1 MGEFVKLEIV
11 DSVGV
16 IRLERPP
23 MNALSRQVVQ
33 ELAEVAVEAGVSEEI
48 KAIVLTGG
56 EKIFAAGADISEF
69 VASDAAGIFH
79 YGKYLQDTFTALS
92 EMPKVTIAAIN
103 GYALG
108 GGCELAMTAD
118 FRFAAEDA
126 QLGQPEILLGI
137 IPGAGGTQRLPRLV
151 GISKAKELIYTGK
164 IIPAQEA
171 EAIGLVDRV
180 FPASDVIDKAMAAA
194 KRYAQGPLV
203 ALKAAKLSIDRGMQT
218 DINTG
223 LSVERASFAA
233 LFATE
238 DRKIGVESFFEKGPG
253 KAEFVGR

>member
-1 MGEFVKLEIV
+1 MGEFVDLQV
-11 DSVGV
+11 TDGVGV
-16 IRLERPP
+16 IKLQRPP
-23 MNALSRQVVQ
+23 MNALSRAVVK
-33 ELAEVAVEAGVSEEI
+33 ELADVAIEAGVSEEV
-48 KAIVLTGG
+48 KAVVIWGG
-56 EKIFAAGADISEF
+56 ESIFAAGADINEF
-69 VASDAAGIFH
+69 TESDAAGIFH
-79 YGKYLQDTFTALS
+79 YGKYLQDTFTALA

-118 FRFAAEDA
+118 FRFAAEDS

-151 GISKAKELIYTGK
+151 GVSRAKELVYMGRPIS
-164 IIPAQEA
+164 AEEA
-171 EAIGLVDRV
+171 LRIGLVDRV
-180 FPASDVIDKAMAAA
+180 FPAGEVFEKAMAAA
-194 KRYAQGPLV
+194 QRYAKGPLV
-203 ALKAAKLSIDRGMQT
+203 ALKAAKLAIDRGMAA

-223 LSVERASFAA
+223 LTIERSAFAA

-238 DRKIGVESFFEKGPG
+238 DRTIGVKSFFENGPG